1 MDSSDLYV
9 NRSSIKPHP
18 LRPYYTPG
26 LVPNYTSI
34 TTNASSSTPSS
45 LGSEAVGSHQ
55 TLKEYARFAG
65 LKFMTTAV
73 LGPFETGKTLLQVQY
88 LPHED
93 IEVVAP
99 LATIVPNP
107 VAETRQNEFYSSSE
121 EDEDDSF
128 FTPNVHL
135 RKANQDGSNR
145 SKLPRYNSSYT
156 VRSVYDDTARPAHQL
171 APIEGGILDAMR
183 ALINNPSEGWRAL
196 FKGQYT
202 GWLHGVLQLILQP
215 AIEGSLN
222 DLFDLYDDT
231 IPLIHLERIGPNLA
245 TLLGSHILVG
255 VFLSPLE
262 IARTRL
268 IVQSS
273 APGVKTYTGL
283 LHCLSSMLQNEG
295 GLRGVYLSQ
304 NLIPTILYHLITP
317 LVSSTAPLIIDRLF
331 HVTASDAPI
340 IYGLAELAL
349 STLEVLIT
357 LPIETIRKRIQ
368 CQVRFKDGRPFNTCV
383 ATRPVH
389 YTGFLDAMYKVMKEE
404 GSSASGRK
412 PAKQGDEET
421 AKKAAGWGLQG
432 LYKGF
437 SIQCASNVLSSLG
450 HTLNGIEGKAAITL

>member
-1 MDSSDLYV
+1 MDPPDLYV
-9 NRSSIKPHP
+9 NRPAIKPHP

-26 LVPNYTSI
+26 LVPNYTSV
-34 TTNASSSTPSS
+34 TANVSSSTPSS
-45 LGSEAVGSHQ
+45 LGSEAIGSNAHE

-99 LATIVPNP
+99 LASAVPNTAP
-107 VAETRQNEFYSSSE
+107 QVNNRINDFYSSSE
-121 EDEDDSF
+121 SDEDDSF
-128 FTPNVHL
+128 FTSNVHL
-135 RKANQDGSNR
+135 RKTNHGNR

-156 VRSVYDDTARPAHQL
+156 VRSVYDDTARPLHQL
-171 APIEGGILDAMR
+171 APIQGGILDAMR
-183 ALINNPSEGWRAL
+183 DLINNPSEGWRAL

-202 GWLHGVLQLILQP
+202 GWLHGMLQLILQP

-245 TLLGSHILVG
+245 TLLGSHVLVG

-273 APGVKTYTGL
+273 APGVRTYNGL

-368 CQVRFKDGRPFNTCV
+368 SQVRFKDGRPFNTCV

-389 YTGFLDAMYKVMKEE
+389 YTGFLDAVYKVMKEE
-404 GSSASGRK
+404 GSSANQRK
-412 PAKQGDEET
+412 PAKQDGDES

-450 HTLNGIEGKAAITL
+450 HTLNGIEDDLTK